1 MLIHN
6 SPLFQIFF
14 GDERNSCIP
23 ADFRNVDQ
31 LLDYEPFITI
41 ADDLD
46 MENVLFLS
54 QVHGT
59 DGLVIDSRKSAQ
71 TIRPF
76 SVEGDY
82 LITNVQHQ
90 GLGVMTADCVPLI
103 VYDKVHHVLAVIHA
117 GWKGLVNGV
126 IPKAIE
132 HMSEQFKTA
141 PSQLRVFIGP
151 CAKSCCYM
159 VKDEVLDALNR
170 YSYKDRVICETENGF
185 HFDMPLF
192 AMLQLKELG
201 VAQSACNL
209 GYNECTMCSPGLCS
223 HRRDKNQRRNIT
235 IAVLK

>member
-23 ADFRNVDQ
+23 ADFNNVDN
-31 LLDYEPFITI
+31 LLHREPFITI

-46 MENVLFLS
+46 MEHLAFAH

-59 DGLVIDSRKSAQ
+59 QGIVIDSLQSAQ
-71 TIRPF
+71 TLRPF

-82 LITNVQHQ
+82 LVTNVPHE
-90 GLGVMTADCVPLI
+90 GLGVMTADCVPLV

-126 IPKAIE
+126 IPAAIE
-132 HMSEQFKTA
+132 RMSEEFKTA

-151 CAKSCCYM
+151 CAKSCCY
-159 VKDEVLDALNR
+159 VIGDEVLDALDR
-170 YSYKDRVICETENGF
+170 FSYKDRVICETEHGF

-192 AMLQLKELG
+192 ALLQLKELG
-201 VAQSACNL
+201 VAQSACNM
-209 GYNECTMCSPGLCS
+209 GYNECTMCSPGFCS
-223 HRRDKNQRRNIT
+223 YRRDKTQRRNGT